1 MPSSIGLP
9 IAAKCCSSECSA
21 VGMGLSED
29 QPVKQDQWLTGEVPD
44 EVRGVSHMH
53 KPVLMRECVFVCDC

>member
-1 MPSSIGLP
+1 
-9 IAAKCCSSECSA
+9 
-21 VGMGLSED
+21 MGLSED